1 MRRETA
7 PATPASSLTEPAY
20 AVANPESLK
29 HFAETEQALARV
41 LSDLNIICRFWSST
55 SGLCQ
60 KLAKKSDISNTQVE
74 ILAVAWRTH
83 QRGLEVAIKSVSES
97 CKVIIVKPKRQPRQ
111 QGGYSFGVLLLMT
124 GIMVVMWLAAQ
135 VLEKKGVN
143 ISSVR
148 LNMRRY
154 WQPSVL

>member
-1 MRRETA
+1 
-7 PATPASSLTEPAY
+7 LTEPAY

-29 HFAETEQALARV
+29 HLAETEQALARV

-55 SGLCQ
+55 SELCQ
-60 KLAKKSDISNTQVE
+60 KLAKKSDISITQVD
-74 ILAVAWRTH
+74 ILAVAWKTH
-83 QRGLEVAIKSVSES
+83 QRGLAEAIKSVSES

-111 QGGYSFGVLLLMT
+111 QGGYSFGVLFLMT
-124 GIMVVMWLAAQ
+124 GIMVVMWLGAQ